1 MNKYEKKYLQA
12 ICNQVSM
19 EGDFNCIRDKIQI
32 GKDTHTSTK
41 KIYLVLL
48 KVLMPCELIAC
59 CICFGLFFVL
69 QMKPL
74 PEDGEVQNSIEVIY
88 LTLSIAFLF
97 ILLITFIIYQLMRK
111 RKEGIT
117 SEN

>member
-1 MNKYEKKYLQA
+1 MNKYEKKYLQT

-19 EGDFNCIRDKIQI
+19 EGNFNYIRDKIQI

-41 KIYLVLL
+41 KIYLLLL

-59 CICFGLFFVL
+59 CICFGLFFVF

-74 PEDGEVQNSIEVIY
+74 PEGGEVQNNIEVIY
-88 LTLSIAFLF
+88 LTLSIVFLF
-97 ILLITFIIYQLMRK
+97 ILLITFIIYQMVKSRK
-111 RKEGIT
+111 GGTK
-117 SEN
+117 SEI